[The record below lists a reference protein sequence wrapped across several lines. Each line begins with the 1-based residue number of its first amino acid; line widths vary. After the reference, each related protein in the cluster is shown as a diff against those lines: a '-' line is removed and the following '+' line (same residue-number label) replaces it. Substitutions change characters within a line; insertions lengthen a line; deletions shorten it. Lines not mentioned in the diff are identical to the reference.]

1 MKVSVVIPTF
11 RRPELL
17 GRCLTAIARQR
28 LGGEDYEVIVVDDA
42 CDAATRTAV
51 EARARTFPAALR
63 YVTTD
68 RGYGPAAARNAG
80 WRAARAAIVA
90 FTDDD
95 TLPDRDWLAA
105 GLAQCSSSGAAA
117 LAGRI
122 VVPLPDDPTDY
133 ERDAAGLAKAEF
145 VTANCFVR
153 HAVLCTVGGFDETFT
168 EAWREDSDLEFRMI
182 EAGFAIGRAD
192 AAIVVHPIRPAPF
205 GVSLRQQ
212 RKSRWNALL
221 YKKHPALYRERIQRS
236 APWRYYAIVG
246 SAMAAL
252 VGVAIGRPLV
262 ALFAGS
268 LWLGATAAF
277 CVQRLRDTSRR
288 PLHVLEMAVTST
300 LVPPLSV
307 YWRLAGAARF
317 VVRFL

>member
-17 GRCLTAIARQR
+17 GRCLTALARQG
-28 LGGEDYEVIVVDDA
+28 LDGEDYEVIVVDDA
-42 CDAATRTAV
+42 RDAMTRAAV

-63 YVTTD
+63 YVTID
-68 RGYGPAAARNAG
+68 GGHGPAAARNAG

-95 TLPDRDWLAA
+95 TVPDRDWLAA
-105 GLAQCSSSGAAA
+105 GLAGFASGAAA

-133 ERDAAGLAKAEF
+133 ERDTAGLASAEF

-153 HAVLCTVGGFDETFT
+153 HPVLCAVGGFDETFT
-168 EAWREDSDLEFRMI
+168 DAWREDSDLEFRLI
-182 EAGFAIGRAD
+182 EAGFAIRRAD
-192 AAIVVHPIRPAPF
+192 AATVVHPIRPAPF

-221 YKKHPALYRERIQRS
+221 YKKHRALYRERIQRS

-252 VGVAIGRPLV
+252 AGVASGHPLA

-268 LWLGATAAF
+268 LWLAATAEF
-277 CVQRLRDTSRR
+277 CLRRLRDTSRR
-288 PLHVLEMAVTST
+288 PLHVLEMAVTSV

-317 VVRFL
+317 AVPFL